1 MIKID
6 NVDQAI
12 IDILQKNGRTSNKEI
27 AQTLEVSEGT
37 IRNRIGRLI
46 KAKYMSVRGLVDPDK
61 NTEFQ
66 LVFLGAKVAVCS
78 DLRRTAKAIK
88 KMPYVKAVTIV
99 SGRYDLLIEVFL
111 PNHELITFISDHLSK
126 DSAIT
131 STESFLSMESVGKWL

>member
-1 MIKID
+1 MKID
-6 NVDQAI
+6 AMDEAIVDM
-12 IDILQKNGRTSNKEI
+12 LRRNGRTSNKEI
-27 AQTLEVSEGT
+27 AQALNVSEGT

-46 KAKYMSVRGLVDPDK
+46 KAEYMCVRGLVDPDK

-78 DLRRTAKAIK
+78 DLRNTAQSIR
-88 KMPYVKAVTIV
+88 KMPHVRAVTIV

-131 STESFLSMESVGKWL
+131 STESFVSMESVGKWL